1 MTAGSLLTIL
11 FYAWLIVSAAV
22 AVVWYRRRTKS
33 KAETQRNRLRVL
45 NERDAER
52 KSDATEV
59 ETENETEQAK
69 VGVTAAA
76 ATGLAAHNGTGA
88 HPETQEPINL
98 NEFIF
103 DSEEDL
109 GTTTDEIDFSDGVD
123 TGEIDTNVD
132 SELAT
137 ELESDVDTELESEVD
152 TETDGPGA
160 DQVDP
165 EIDGAD
171 VVDDEILGDGLSIN
185 DADSADNV
193 TSEADTTENED
204 ELNGSAVDTD
214 APAEDT
220 SETTGDATS
229 ETTEEVADETGS
241 DRLVLG
247 SLPTDEDQPAPDLTG
262 LLTEFDLPYDLEPL
276 TDDRTEETEYGG
288 HIALVSEHGD
298 AAEVGTALADA
309 LVEIGYNFE
318 PIGHDRGLA
327 KRGSDLIAL
336 RIIPEVGE
344 SDVSE
349 RYAQSAVNDSSMV
362 IEMWSGQAAVEA
374 GAVSQV

>member
-152 TETDGPGA
+152 TENNGSGA
-160 DQVDP
+160 DQIDS

-214 APAEDT
+214 APVEDT

-288 HIALVSEHGD
+288 HVALVSEHGD